1 MKKLILLYLISCYAS
16 QILCQSNDNLP
27 TATTVANASVADL
40 NRYSAFSNPAAIA
53 NYTET
58 NISLQYDN
66 RFNLKFLSQKS
77 IYTVIPSKLI
87 NIGLSA
93 SHFGYEQYNEI
104 LSGISLSRNFSQ
116 VFSMG
121 IQYNYLSVYFAET
134 NKRYSKFFPQIGLQI
149 HPSSSFT
156 IGFQTF
162 NPMQQN
168 IKMQYVE
175 KRIPS
180 VFSLGC
186 SWKMADNL
194 HLFLQTDK
202 NMTGIYRFAGGFEY
216 DIKEFLVIKTGVY
229 NAEYLVPSL
238 GFGLKMRSFDFH
250 LNTELHPIL
259 GLTNSAAVSYKFHK
273 K

>member
-16 QILCQSNDNLP
+16 QILSQTNYNLP
-27 TATTVANASVADL
+27 DATTVANASVADL
-40 NRYSAFSNPAAIA
+40 NHYSAFSNPAASA

-58 NISLQYDN
+58 DIGLQYDN

-77 IYTVIPSKLI
+77 IYAVIPTKLI
-87 NIGLSA
+87 NIGVSA
-93 SHFGYEQYNEI
+93 SYFGYEQYNEI

-149 HPSSSFT
+149 QPSPSLI

-175 KRIPS
+175 KIIPS

-186 SWKMADNL
+186 CWKMADNL

-202 NMTGIYRFAGGFEY
+202 NTTGIYRFAGGFEY

-229 NAEYLVPSL
+229 NAEYLVPTL
-238 GFGLKMRSFDFH
+238 GFALKMRSLDFH

-259 GLTNSAAVSYKFHK
+259 GLTNSATVSYKFHK